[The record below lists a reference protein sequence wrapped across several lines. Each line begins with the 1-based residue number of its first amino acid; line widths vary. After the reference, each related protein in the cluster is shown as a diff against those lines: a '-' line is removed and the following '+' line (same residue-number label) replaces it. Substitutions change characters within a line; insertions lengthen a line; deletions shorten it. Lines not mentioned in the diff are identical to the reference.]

1 MQENLWKQKVKNLI
15 NNRIDIITS
24 YMNEK
29 MQINFDEN
37 NFLKVLENSNKFKDN
52 FFFKEELLQCIV
64 EITTDV
70 TFVGLP
76 SSYCIVT

>member
-1 MQENLWKQKVKNLI
+1 MQENLWNQKVKNLI

-52 FFFKEELLQCIV
+52 SFFKKMLA
-64 EITTDV
+64 
-70 TFVGLP
+70 
-76 SSYCIVT
+76 